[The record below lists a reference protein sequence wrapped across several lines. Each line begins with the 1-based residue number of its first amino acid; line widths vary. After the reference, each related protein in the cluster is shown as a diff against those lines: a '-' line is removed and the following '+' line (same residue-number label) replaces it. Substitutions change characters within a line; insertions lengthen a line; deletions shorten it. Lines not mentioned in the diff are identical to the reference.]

1 VKRSLKNTI
10 PVFDICALSQPGFLQ
25 EEVIAER
32 FSEYLDKRP
41 GLHAAHRHSF
51 YHIVLFSKGSGTHSI
66 DFEQFTVRPRS
77 IYFMRPG
84 QVHSW
89 DFKGA
94 PDGYI
99 VNFSAHLFDQ
109 VLKLQQYPEQFSFF
123 RGVAGES
130 VVQLAAPLYTEVARL
145 LEQLLEEN
153 GTARNADMICALLMN
168 LFIRIERSSTAGQND
183 KTAAHKQVT
192 LQQFRK
198 LLEAHYTEKRL
209 PKDYAALLY
218 ITPNH
223 LNALCKDLLGKPA
236 GTLIRDRVLLEAKR
250 LLVNADLQV
259 AEIAW
264 QLHFEDNSY
273 FSRFFK
279 KYAGQSPEAFR
290 KDHSIH

>member
-1 VKRSLKNTI
+1 MKSPI
-10 PVFDICALSQPGFLQ
+10 PVFDICALSQPGYLQ
-25 EEVIAER
+25 EQLIAER
-32 FSEYLDKRP
+32 FASYLEARP

-51 YHIVLFSKGSGTHSI
+51 YHMVLFTKGSGSHSV
-66 DFEQFTVRPRS
+66 DFEQFTVRPGS

-89 DFKGA
+89 HFAGR

-109 VLKLQQYPEQFSFF
+109 VLKEQQYPEQFSFF
-123 RGVAGES
+123 RGVAAES
-130 VVQLAAPLYTEVARL
+130 VLSLPASLYKDSVHL
-145 LEQLLEEN
+145 LEQLLSESAMPGN
-153 GTARNADMICALLMN
+153 TAMICALLMN
-168 LFIRIERSSTAGQND
+168 LFIRIEREQTARSNKAAANGQL
-183 KTAAHKQVT
+183 V

-198 LLEAHYTEKRL
+198 LLEVHYTEKRL
-209 PKDYAALLY
+209 PRDYAAMLY

-223 LNALCKDLLGKPA
+223 LNAVCKDLMGKPA

-250 LLVNADLQV
+250 LLVNADLQIT
-259 AEIAW
+259 EIAW

-279 KYAGQSPEAFR
+279 KYTGQSPEAFR
-290 KDHSIH
+290 KRHSIH